1 MHHFYRKS
9 PGAEPQT
16 ARRQKAG
23 ELVEAIEVLARM
35 EDGVIRVFQIMA
47 PQR

>member
-1 MHHFYRKS
+1 LTALAEGLGLAQLGLMHHFYRKS

-23 ELVEAIEVLARM
+23 ELVEAIEVLA
-35 EDGVIRVFQIMA
+35 
-47 PQR
+47 